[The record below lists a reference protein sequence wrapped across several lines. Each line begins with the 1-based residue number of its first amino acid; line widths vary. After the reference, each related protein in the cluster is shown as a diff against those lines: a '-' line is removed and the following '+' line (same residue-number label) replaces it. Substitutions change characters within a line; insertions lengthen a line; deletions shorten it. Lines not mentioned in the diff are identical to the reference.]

1 MKITGK
7 KVIIYTTP
15 TWPYCHR
22 AKEYL
27 SQKNIPYV
35 EHNVAVD
42 KEVAK
47 EMVQKSKQMSVP
59 VIIVDDE
66 VFVGF
71 NQTRLESVLS

>member
-1 MKITGK
+1 M
-7 KVIIYTTP
+7 
-15 TWPYCHR
+15 
-22 AKEYL
+22 
-27 SQKNIPYV
+27 
-35 EHNVAVD
+35 AVD

-59 VIIVDDE
+59 VIIVGDE